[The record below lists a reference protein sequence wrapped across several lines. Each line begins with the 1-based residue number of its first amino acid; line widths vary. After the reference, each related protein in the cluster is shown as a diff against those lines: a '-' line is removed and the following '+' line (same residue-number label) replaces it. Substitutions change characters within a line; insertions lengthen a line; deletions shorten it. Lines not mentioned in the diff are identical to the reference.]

1 MLDKISILNFNKKFN
16 PLLGD
21 PSKQADSRKTC
32 SFLISSNDI
41 KFFNDSK
48 K

>member
-1 MLDKISILNFNKKFN
+1 MLDKISRKNANKKFN

-21 PSKQADSRKTC
+21 PSKQADSRKTR

-41 KFFNDSK
+41 KFFNDSRK
-48 K
+48 